1 MQNPNL
7 LIDKLPT
14 TVKVNGAEYSVF
26 SDFRTFIL
34 LEILL
39 FGGEHSR
46 NEQIDIGCALVYGE
60 NNVPPDKDEAFSMA
74 LWFYRCGHEGK
85 AGGNTE
91 QAYCFERED
100 DLIFSAF
107 YQQYGIDLAEVEYM
121 HWWKFRALFSAL
133 RDTVISDLI
142 SARLYTGTD
151 KGKLEL
157 KQKVALP
164 QIQTKESQEALEDF
178 NAIFY
183 GS

>member
-1 MQNPNL
+1 MQKPNL
-7 LIDKLPT
+7 LVDKLPI
-14 TVKVNGAEYSVF
+14 TVNVNGAEYPIR

-34 LEILL
+34 FEILL
-39 FGGEHSR
+39 MDGDHSR
-46 NEQIDIGCALVYGE
+46 YEKIDIGCALVYEEG
-60 NNVPPDKDEAFSMA
+60 NLPPDRDEAFKMA

-85 AGGNTE
+85 AGGNVE
-91 QAYCFERED
+91 QTYCFERED

-107 YQQYGIDLAEVEYM
+107 YQQYGIDLTEVEYM

-142 SARLYTGTD
+142 SARSYTGTE
-151 KGKLEL
+151 KSRLEL
-157 KQKVALP
+157 KRKAALP
-164 QIQTKESQEALEDF
+164 QIQTKESQEALEGF